1 MTVSVDK
8 KTLKIIFSICV
19 LAVAICI
26 ADCVSEIRAT
36 ADYSKADGTLVSIDR
51 SIDWGTES
59 NTQVSIIRNKVYQY
73 QVNQQEYTCQ
83 YRTYILFQPKIGS
96 HKTIYYSSSNPN
108 QVRDE
113 FKIQTAKAG
122 AVFFAFFGIMMLVFM
137 KKAGEMN
144 KRSKLIVCGIAV
156 IAVLCMALPVFFH
169 GTSNECKITGVL
181 AADSRNHSVDTY
193 TVEQDKKKCSVSFS
207 DTAVIDTAF
216 TAEVPTDE
224 PYIIELTVRDS
235 QLPEYR
241 EIKDENVAMNTAQTA
256 AKYNADD
263 SVMKRVVYP
272 QNRQLHFLV
281 TTQYKENVSGFI
293 DILP

>member
-19 LAVAICI
+19 LAGAICI

-36 ADYSKADGTLVSIDR
+36 ADYSEADGTLVSIDR

-113 FKIQTAKAG
+113 FKIQTAK
-122 AVFFAFFGIMMLVFM
+122 
-137 KKAGEMN
+137 
-144 KRSKLIVCGIAV
+144 R
-156 IAVLCMALPVFFH
+156 VL
-169 GTSNECKITGVL
+169 
-181 AADSRNHSVDTY
+181 
-193 TVEQDKKKCSVSFS
+193 FS
-207 DTAVIDTAF
+207 LLF
-216 TAEVPTDE
+216 L
-224 PYIIELTVRDS
+224 EL
-235 QLPEYR
+235 
-241 EIKDENVAMNTAQTA
+241 
-256 AKYNADD
+256 
-263 SVMKRVVYP
+263 
-272 QNRQLHFLV
+272 
-281 TTQYKENVSGFI
+281 
-293 DILP
+293 

>member
-59 NTQVSIIRNKVYQY
+59 NT

-137 KKAGEMN
+137 KKVGE
-144 KRSKLIVCGIAV
+144 
-156 IAVLCMALPVFFH
+156 
-169 GTSNECKITGVL
+169 NE
-181 AADSRNHSVDTY
+181 
-193 TVEQDKKKCSVSFS
+193 
-207 DTAVIDTAF
+207 
-216 TAEVPTDE
+216 
-224 PYIIELTVRDS
+224 
-235 QLPEYR
+235 
-241 EIKDENVAMNTAQTA
+241 
-256 AKYNADD
+256 
-263 SVMKRVVYP
+263 
-272 QNRQLHFLV
+272 
-281 TTQYKENVSGFI
+281 
-293 DILP
+293 